1 MISAQD
7 SLTFLKQW
15 FMNLVHYRLEG
26 EFVNRWDLT
35 EALSKDTGLRTRKA
49 KQVVRMLFDSMANA
63 LAQGP
68 GMEEIRL
75 PGDGSRERRQL
86 RSLKR
91 IPLSEYVAEALTQL
105 GAEHGIQWIY

>member
-1 MISAQD
+1 
-7 SLTFLKQW
+7 
-15 FMNLVHYRLEG
+15 MNRS
-26 EFVNRWDLT
+26 DLT
-35 EALSKDTGLRTRKA
+35 EALSKDTGLTTRKA

-75 PGDGSRERRQL
+75 PGDGSREHRQL